1 MNIQSTIEFLKLLG
15 FKLVIDNNKMI
26 FYDNETNDMIESFYN
41 NVPLPYYADDV
52 WDTDVTLD
60 KILKGGR
67 VQLVTKEKVLAFGLT
82 YPIINRKRIDSI
94 FISKMD
100 YSKLNDGKI
109 VNKCYVRFDES
120 RNSFVEIISYNNDGV
135 EYKTAMFSNGDIR
148 FIKDRRTGYVLDSF
162 DDGFELS
169 RDEMVE
175 VLDNTFILDEI
186 TNYYSLL
193 LPNIKDSIKR
203 VKQAKNNISHC

>member
-26 FYDNETNDMIESFYN
+26 FYDSETNDMIESFYN

-52 WDTDVTLD
+52 WETDVTLD

-135 EYKTAMFSNGDIR
+135 EY
-148 FIKDRRTGYVLDSF
+148 
-162 DDGFELS
+162 
-169 RDEMVE
+169 
-175 VLDNTFILDEI
+175 
-186 TNYYSLL
+186 
-193 LPNIKDSIKR
+193 
-203 VKQAKNNISHC
+203 

>member
-1 MNIQSTIEFLKLLG
+1 
-15 FKLVIDNNKMI
+15 MI
-26 FYDNETNDMIESFYN
+26 FYDSETNDMIESFYN

-135 EYKTAMFSNGDIR
+135 EYKTDMFSNGDIR

-193 LPNIKDSIKR
+193 LPNIKDGIKR
-203 VKQAKNNISHC
+203 VKQAKNNMSHC

>member
-1 MNIQSTIEFLKLLG
+1 
-15 FKLVIDNNKMI
+15 
-26 FYDNETNDMIESFYN
+26 
-41 NVPLPYYADDV
+41 
-52 WDTDVTLD
+52 
-60 KILKGGR
+60 
-67 VQLVTKEKVLAFGLT
+67 
-82 YPIINRKRIDSI
+82 
-94 FISKMD
+94 
-100 YSKLNDGKI
+100 
-109 VNKCYVRFDES
+109 
-120 RNSFVEIISYNNDGV
+120 
-135 EYKTAMFSNGDIR
+135 MFSNGDIR

-193 LPNIKDSIKR
+193 LPNIKDGIKR